1 MACSRPWSKDGISD
15 SAKYYLTESILTKSI
30 VQNFELLIFHEGL
43 LIKQFASKVNV
54 IFSQSA
60 NAFFLLWITLQTIV
74 ARRRFPRN

>member
-1 MACSRPWSKDGISD
+1 MACSRPWSKDGIID
-15 SAKYYLTESILTKSI
+15 STKYYLTESILTKSI

-60 NAFFLLWITLQTIV
+60 NAFFLLWITHRTIV
-74 ARRRFPRN
+74 IKGL